1 MSTAALV
8 ERKHGTRSVARFAW
22 VVVGYF
28 IFVVLL
34 GAVVRATDSGGGC
47 GASWPLCNGDFFPHH
62 PRLATVI
69 EFTHR
74 STSGVCTVLL
84 IGLAVWTFLTTT
96 KGHRARKAVS
106 WAGFFLV
113 TEALLGAALVLK
125 HWVEANVST
134 GRTIAQ
140 SIHFTNTLLLMAALA
155 LTAWFLRDESQ
166 DFVGS
171 RVSGLRNIKAAA
183 WLAVAATIVVGA
195 TGALAALADTLF
207 PSPTLS
213 AGMAEDFA
221 ANAPVLVRMRWL
233 HPAAALVGLVCVALL
248 VRAAIRTRGGWDGV
262 SKSVVSLLGLQ
273 FVLGSADVLLLAPT
287 WLQVVHLLGAD
298 LYWVALVVMV
308 GGVLWPDAANAANP
322 PQTEGAL
329 SEVGHPIGVR

>member
-1 MSTAALV
+1 MATVVKASV
-8 ERKHGTRSVARFAW
+8 GRRTRGVARFAW
-22 VVVGYF
+22 GVVGYF

-69 EFTHR
+69 EFAHR

-84 IGLAVWTFLTTT
+84 IGLAVWTFYATT
-96 KGHRARKAVS
+96 KGDRARKAVC

-125 HWVEANVST
+125 HWVESNVST

-140 SIHFTNTLLLMAALA
+140 SIHFTNTLLLMGALT
-155 LTAWFLRDESQ
+155 LTAWFLRDESL
-166 DFVGS
+166 DSAALWVS
-171 RVSGLRNIKAAA
+171 ESGLNRAAA
-183 WLAVAATIVVGA
+183 WLAAAATIVVGA

-207 PSPTLS
+207 PSPTLA

-221 ANAPVLVRMRWL
+221 SGAPMLVRMRWL
-233 HPAAALVGLVCVALL
+233 HPAAAVLGVVCVGLL
-248 VRAAIRTRGGWDGV
+248 VRAAVRARGRWDNV
-262 SKSVVSLLGLQ
+262 SKAVAGLVALQ
-273 FVLGSADVLLLAPT
+273 FVLGGADVLLLAPT
-287 WLQVVHLLGAD
+287 WMQVLHLLGAD

-308 GGVLWPDAANAANP
+308 GRVLWPA
-322 PQTEGAL
+322 ER
-329 SEVGHPIGVR
+329 SEL

>member
-1 MSTAALV
+1 MATAAIISR
-8 ERKHGTRSVARFAW
+8 ESRTRGVARFAW

-62 PRLATVI
+62 PRLATAI

-74 STSGVCTVLL
+74 STSGICTVLL
-84 IGLAVWTFLTTT
+84 IALATWTFWTTE

-106 WAGFFLV
+106 WAGFFLL

-125 HWVEANVST
+125 HWVESNVST

-155 LTAWFLRDESQ
+155 LTAWFLQ
-166 DFVGS
+166 DSSSDFAS
-171 RVSGLRNIKAAA
+171 SLVSKGAA
-183 WLAVAATIVVGA
+183 WLAILSTIAVGA

-207 PSPTLS
+207 PSPTLR
-213 AGMAEDFA
+213 AGMAQDFA
-221 ANAPVLVRMRWL
+221 AGAPVLVRMRWM
-233 HPAAALVGLVCVALL
+233 HPAAAVVGLVCVGLV
-248 VRAAIRTRGGWDGV
+248 VRAAFRARGRLDGV
-262 SKSVVSLLGLQ
+262 SQAVLGLL
-273 FVLGSADVLLLAPT
+273 VLGGADVLLLAPT
-287 WLQVVHLLGAD
+287 WMQLLHLLGAD
-298 LYWVALVVMV
+298 LYWVTLVVMAAR
-308 GGVLWPDAANAANP
+308 VLWPV
-322 PQTEGAL
+322 QGR
-329 SEVGHPIGVR
+329 S